1 MHYSQEKNK
10 DIKTYILISFLIMT
24 ISCSKDNQQETKKE
38 LELNITKAEWY
49 TSISENG
56 FAEVHLK
63 IEGNT
68 NGEVVTVETGGDGL
82 AGCKELQL
90 DENKKFTDELVILFR
105 PHWDSIPKKYSTYVN
120 VYEKSESP
128 EIVYCRT
135 GTGERIRTKI
145 ESDFL
150 TFEEQK

>member
-1 MHYSQEKNK
+1 M
-10 DIKTYILISFLIMT
+10 KTYILISFLIMT

-68 NGEVVTVETGGDGL
+68 NGEVVTV
-82 AGCKELQL
+82 
-90 DENKKFTDELVILFR
+90 
-105 PHWDSIPKKYSTYVN
+105 
-120 VYEKSESP
+120 
-128 EIVYCRT
+128 
-135 GTGERIRTKI
+135 
-145 ESDFL
+145 
-150 TFEEQK
+150 